1 MTYLF
6 LDKSFFK
13 KIILV
18 IDLQQAVEQPSK
30 LWFKKKCPGVE
41 YLQQGAMDWGELD
54 ILLDWFLKDREVA
67 WGD

>member
-6 LDKSFFK
+6 LDKSFLK

-30 LWFKKKCPGVE
+30 LWFKKNAQEWIPYSRVQWIGVN
-41 YLQQGAMDWGELD
+41 
-54 ILLDWFLKDREVA
+54 
-67 WGD
+67 